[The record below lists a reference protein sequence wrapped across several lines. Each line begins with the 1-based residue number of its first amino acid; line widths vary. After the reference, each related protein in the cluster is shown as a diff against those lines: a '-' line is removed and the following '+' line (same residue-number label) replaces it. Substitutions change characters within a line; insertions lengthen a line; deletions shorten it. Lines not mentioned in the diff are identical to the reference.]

1 MKKTTSQSFA
11 IDLPGFVSIIVV
23 RTPEPFGFKTQNITE
38 LEFQDSTHILLF
50 VHVFKAIQVRGRAGG
65 LRLGGEGGR
74 GGRLHAAALVGGRCA
89 VRFLDLDSLRTCVV
103 GRLLARSPQARSYPK
118 LLHMSYGAS
127 AIARTSDRGRVAEV

>member
-65 LRLGGEGGR
+65 RRLGGGGGR
-74 GGRLHAAALVGGRCA
+74 GGRLRAATLVGGRCA
-89 VRFLDLDSLRTCVV
+89 VRVLGSDSLRACAVSRLRASSGSEAAGPEAAAGWAACVS
-103 GRLLARSPQARSYPK
+103 LASR
-118 LLHMSYGAS
+118 
-127 AIARTSDRGRVAEV
+127 